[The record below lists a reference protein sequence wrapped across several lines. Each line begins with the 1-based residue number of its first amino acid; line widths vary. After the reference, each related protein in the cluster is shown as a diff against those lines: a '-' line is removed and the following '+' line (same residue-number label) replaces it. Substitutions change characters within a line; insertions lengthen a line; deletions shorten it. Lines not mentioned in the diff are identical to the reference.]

1 MDKFILILLA
11 ICLGYGFRRF
21 KVFPKDSANT
31 LNLFV
36 IYISLPAMI
45 LYQIP
50 KLEFNKELLIPS
62 LMPYIAMFISSII
75 ILVLANFFK
84 FSKEVKGCLLLVGV
98 MGNTSFL
105 GIPIINAYYG
115 AKYLP
120 YVIVYDQVGSFLY
133 LATFGTFIVSLYSG
147 NSQVNAKMIVKKV
160 FTFPPFIALIL
171 AFLLL
176 GRHFPPFI
184 LSILQTLGATIVPL
198 ALVAVGLQ
206 LQLKLPS
213 HEVKPLSLALIVKL
227 IISPFVAIGA
237 VYVFSWHGTIA
248 DVSVL
253 EAGMGPMITAG
264 ALASMANLA
273 PRLTAAI
280 VGYGIVFG
288 FFTTAVLYRIIS

>member
-21 KVFPKDSANT
+21 KVFPKDSATT

-62 LMPYIAMFISSII
+62 LMPYIAMFISSIV
-75 ILVLANFFK
+75 ILLLANFFK
-84 FSKEVKGCLLLVGV
+84 FSKEIKGCLLLVGV

-133 LATFGTFIVSLYSG
+133 LATFGTFIVSIYSG
-147 NSQVNAKMIVKKV
+147 NSEVNAKMIIKKV

-184 LSILQTLGATIVPL
+184 LSILETLGATIVPL

-227 IISPFVAIGA
+227 IISPCIALGA
-237 VYVFSWHGTIA
+237 VYLFSWHGTIA
-248 DVSVL
+248 DVSIL

-288 FFTTAVLYRIIS
+288 FFTTAVLYHIIS